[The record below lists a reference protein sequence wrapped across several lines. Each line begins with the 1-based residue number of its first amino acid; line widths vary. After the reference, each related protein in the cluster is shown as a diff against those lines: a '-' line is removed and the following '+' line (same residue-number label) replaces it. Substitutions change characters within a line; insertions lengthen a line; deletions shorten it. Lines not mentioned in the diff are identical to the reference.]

1 MRRWNLCVMTPIL
14 CAAILTG
21 CGRGNATPASTEKPQ
36 ATATPE
42 TSELAKPTPTQ
53 TPARALHWID
63 GRNSEG
69 LYWREPLYGEG
80 GRRYGDGGIGAHYFD
95 FARATEEI
103 VGKPQNF
110 ENGNVYLF
118 ADEDSLYW
126 AWSGMILDTPVLL
139 RSDLDGSN
147 CESVYDF
154 PQGTAIGVW
163 DGGLAS
169 DGDGLYFRY
178 SQISDDPKVPDEN
191 FLVRLDLTTRT
202 LETVTRWDKFWG
214 NLMGVWQNRLLI
226 TRTLLAEDCPVE
238 PVYDHYSVAN
248 REELSP
254 WLRTVLYALDPVTGQ
269 EEELYSEPG
278 FFLARSDLAYDAL
291 WSVDDQSRL
300 ICRPLGQT
308 EDQVLAQLPEGAYI
322 WGVYDEDVLLYCTE
336 EGEQWLYVYHRA
348 DGSLDRSPRKGWFG
362 GEYRAISIIGEA
374 GPGRYLVLSDANTG
388 MQQLA
393 GADGTQYLI
402 DGYNGYA
409 IASREALLDSSVP
422 MTPVTRPGTP

>member
-1 MRRWNLCVMTPIL
+1 M
-14 CAAILTG
+14 
-21 CGRGNATPASTEKPQ
+21 
-36 ATATPE
+36 
-42 TSELAKPTPTQ
+42 
-53 TPARALHWID
+53 
-63 GRNSEG
+63 
-69 LYWREPLYGEG
+69 
-80 GRRYGDGGIGAHYFD
+80 
-95 FARATEEI
+95 
-103 VGKPQNF
+103 
-110 ENGNVYLF
+110 YLF

-169 DGDGLYFRY
+169 GRRWLYFRY

-191 FLVRLDLTTRT
+191 FPVRLDLTTRS
-202 LETVTRWDKFWG
+202 LG
-214 NLMGVWQNRLLI
+214 NGDAVGQVLGKLMGVWQNRLLI
-226 TRTLLAEDCPVE
+226 TRTLLAEDCPVSRSTIIIGGQ
-238 PVYDHYSVAN
+238 PGGA
-248 REELSP
+248 LP

-362 GEYRAISIIGEA
+362 GEYRAHLDHRG
-374 GPGRYLVLSDANTG
+374 GRSGTLSRAVG
-388 MQQLA
+388 C
-393 GADGTQYLI
+393 
-402 DGYNGYA
+402 
-409 IASREALLDSSVP
+409 
-422 MTPVTRPGTP
+422 